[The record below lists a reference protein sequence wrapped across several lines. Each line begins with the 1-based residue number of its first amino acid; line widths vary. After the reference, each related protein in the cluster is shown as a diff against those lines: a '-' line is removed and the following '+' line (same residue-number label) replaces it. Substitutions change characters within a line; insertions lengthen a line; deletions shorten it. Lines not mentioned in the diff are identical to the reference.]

1 MNKHTAGKGY
11 SVFVAAVAPLKAPY
25 GAAHVPENGAA
36 DKVPTMSVRATSRQ
50 YYSCV
55 LRHSTGPAA
64 SKVFMTP
71 SFVSLTAGTANNVIK
86 EMVVNTKVRQ
96 CPYPVGPMLMGTL
109 LQFFCSLDPSRLC
122 GL

>member
-1 MNKHTAGKGY
+1 MALLLMQVNKHTAGKGY

-50 YYSCV
+50 YSSCV

-71 SFVSLTAGTANNVIK
+71 PSSASQPTAATNVVK
-86 EMVVNTKVRQ
+86 EMVVNTKV
-96 CPYPVGPMLMGTL
+96 
-109 LQFFCSLDPSRLC
+109 
-122 GL
+122 